1 MSLWQTGDFD
11 REKVTPVLHP
21 FMPAHAVGSL
31 AEINTDH
38 LWQRG
43 KRLILLDVDHTL
55 VKWRAEDFSPEV
67 LNWIAQARELGFNFC
82 IISNTRRVERLA
94 RLSERLN
101 IPTVRA
107 RFKPSRAMFRL
118 ALAKFKCPAKDAIMV
133 GDQLMTDILGA
144 NRAGIDAIWVNK
156 MDGPEFAGTRVNRFI
171 EGILKG
177 FLYRALIVPE
187 NHPPLVPGKT
197 LPGERTI
204 VQQLF
209 RFAVVGGTSFV
220 IDTVLT
226 YILMRGWSLNGKPA
240 EIAIGNWLITAQPAL
255 FSFASTPSKAAA
267 PLLGGMASFV
277 AMFNSFI
284 WNRAWTFEA
293 KGKARKSVQ
302 VQRFYMVAIPGAL
315 LNSALFG
322 VFYNILAGHT
332 IILAKIFAA
341 VISAVW
347 NFAGQR
353 YFAFR
358 GRDK

>member
-1 MSLWQTGDFD
+1 MKPWQTGDFD
-11 REKVTPVLHP
+11 RNRAHPALHP

-31 AEINTDH
+31 AEINAEH

-55 VKWRAEDFSPEV
+55 VMWRAEDFAPEI
-67 LNWIAQARELGFNFC
+67 LAWIDEARRLGFEFC
-82 IISNTRRVERLA
+82 IISNTRKVERLK
-94 RLSERLN
+94 RLSERLK

-118 ALAKFKCPAKDAIMV
+118 ALAKFKCPAANAIMI

-156 MDGPEFAGTRVNRFI
+156 MDGPEFVGTRVNRFV
-171 EGILKG
+171 ESILKG
-177 FLYRALIVPE
+177 FLYRTLVIPE
-187 NHPPLVPGKT
+187 NHPTVIPGR
-197 LPGERTI
+197 PDPAERTI

-209 RFAVVGGTSFV
+209 RFAIVGGSSFV

-226 YILMRGWSLNGKPA
+226 YMLMRGWHVGGRPG
-240 EIAIGNWLITAQPAL
+240 ERVVGEWLLAHQPQL
-255 FSFASTPSKAAA
+255 FAFASSPNKAAA

-277 AMFNSFI
+277 AMFNSFL

-293 KGKARKSVQ
+293 KGKDRKSVQ
-302 VQRFYMVAIPGAL
+302 VRRFYMVAIPGAL

-322 VFYNILAGHT
+322 LFYNILAGHT
-332 IILAKIFAA
+332 IIIAKVLAAL
-341 VISAVW
+341 ISAVW

-358 GRDK
+358 GRTP